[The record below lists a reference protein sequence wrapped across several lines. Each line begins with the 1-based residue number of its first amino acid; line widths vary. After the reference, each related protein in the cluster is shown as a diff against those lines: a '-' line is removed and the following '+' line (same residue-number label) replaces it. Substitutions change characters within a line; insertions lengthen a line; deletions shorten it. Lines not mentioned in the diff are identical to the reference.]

1 MRRIHLLALWLL
13 VAGGYVAAAL
23 WGFRAAFL
31 SEQVTTVW
39 VPTGLAEAALL
50 LGGLRLWPG
59 VWVGAF
65 AANAAQDGPLVASA
79 AIAVGNTLEAVVAAW
94 VLSRVV
100 RLDPMFSRVTDA
112 IWFLAIGAVCAPMVS
127 ATIGVAALVASGIEP
142 STRFTEL
149 WREWW
154 LGDALGAVT
163 IAPVILTVVRARH
176 RMTEAE
182 AWETGLW
189 VALAAVLGAVVTGRG
204 ALLSFG
210 DPSLVF
216 LLFPTVIAAAVRL
229 GQPATS
235 LTVLTGSAVIVLA
248 VMSQPA
254 SFDATAIHATLVRS
268 QIFMSVL
275 AASGLLLAAAVAER
289 RRVDANR
296 AAGYAVVSAL
306 SESSTVGDVAPRV
319 LDAVSNTLR
328 WLIGAFWI
336 VDERA
341 GRLRCIAIHEPA
353 AVPTPN
359 FSRMT
364 REMQFDRGVG
374 LPGRIWSTGRAAWIE
389 DVADDLNFPRIAMA
403 RKEGLHGAFGFPIL
417 HHGEVLGVVEFFHR
431 SVIAPDPDLLE
442 TAQAIG
448 SQIGQFMARTRVET
462 TAARSES
469 QTRAMVETALDA
481 IITMDHH
488 GVITEFNGAAERMFG
503 IPRGDAIGRE
513 LAALIIPPQLR
524 EGHAR
529 GLARYLETGEGPFID
544 KRIETAAVRAD
555 GHEFPAEVAI
565 TRVPTDPPLFTGFVR
580 DLTERRQFEQ
590 ERQALLDEAIAAR
603 REAET
608 ANRAK
613 DVFLATL
620 SHELRTPLN
629 AITGWTRML
638 LDNAVEPANTRK
650 ALEIVDRN
658 AQLQLQLVT
667 DILDVSRIIT
677 GKLELDRADVD
688 VRAVVTS
695 ALDAVRPAAD
705 AKQISLHA
713 ALPPEALVIPGDR
726 KRLVQVMLN
735 LLNNAI
741 KFTPSGG
748 DVRVTA
754 AAGGASLVV
763 LTVEDTGAGIDPAF
777 LPHVFDRFR
786 QADSSSTRVHGG
798 LGLGLAIV
806 RHLVELHHGAV
817 RAESNGPGLG
827 ARFIVELPRTV

>member
-1 MRRIHLLALWLL
+1 MGRLHLFALWLL
-13 VAGGYVAAAL
+13 VAGGYVVAAL
-23 WGFRAAFL
+23 WGFRAAFV

-39 VPTGLAEAALL
+39 APTGMAEAALL
-50 LGGLRLWPG
+50 LGGLWLWPG
-59 VWVGAF
+59 VWAGAF
-65 AANAAQDGPLVASA
+65 AANALQGGPLGASA
-79 AIAVGNTLEAVVAAW
+79 AIAVGNTLEAVAAAW
-94 VLSRVV
+94 VLRAV
-100 RLDPMFSRVTDA
+100 RLDPMFSRVSDA
-112 IWFLAIGAVCAPMVS
+112 IWFLAIGVACAPMVS

-142 STRFTEL
+142 SARVPEL

-154 LGDALGAVT
+154 LGDALGAMT
-163 IAPVILTVVRARH
+163 IAPAILTVVRGRH
-176 RMTEAE
+176 RITTAE
-182 AWETGLW
+182 AWEAGVW
-189 VALAAVLGAVVTGRG
+189 VALAAVLGVLVTRPG
-204 ALLSFG
+204 ALSFA

-235 LTVLTGSAVIVLA
+235 LTALTGSAVIVLA
-248 VMSQPA
+248 LVPEPTYV
-254 SFDATAIHATLVRS
+254 DGTAVHGTLVRS
-268 QIFMSVL
+268 QTFMSVL

-296 AAGYAVVSAL
+296 AAGYAVVTAL
-306 SESSTVGDVAPRV
+306 SESPSIGDVAPRV
-319 LDAVSNTLR
+319 LEAVVQTLR
-328 WLIGAFWI
+328 WVIGAFWI

-341 GRLRCIAIHEPA
+341 GRLRCIAIHETPA
-353 AVPTPN
+353 APTPN

-364 REMQFDRGVG
+364 REMQFDRGIG

-389 DVADDLNFPRIAMA
+389 DVADDLNFPRIAVA
-403 RKEGLHGAFGFPIL
+403 RKEGLHGAFGFPIV

-431 SVIAPDPDLLE
+431 SVIAPDRDLLE

-481 IITMDHH
+481 IITMDHR
-488 GVITEFNGAAERMFG
+488 GAVTEFNGAAERMFG
-503 IPRGDAIGRE
+503 IPRENAIGRE
-513 LAALIIPPQLR
+513 LAALIIPPALR
-524 EGHAR
+524 DAHAR
-529 GLARYLETGEGPFID
+529 GLTRYLETGEGPFID
-544 KRIETAAVRAD
+544 RRIDTTAVRAD
-555 GHEFPAEVAI
+555 GREFPVEVAI

-580 DLTERRQFEQ
+580 DVTERRQFEQ
-590 ERQALLDEAIAAR
+590 ERQTLLDEAIAAR

-677 GKLELDRADVD
+677 GKLELDRTDVD
-688 VRAVVTS
+688 VRAVVMS
-695 ALDAVRPAAD
+695 AVDTVRPAAD
-705 AKQISLHA
+705 AKQITLETT
-713 ALPPEALVIPGDR
+713 LPSDTVVISGDR
-726 KRLVQVMLN
+726 KRLVQILLN
-735 LLNNAI
+735 LLSNAI

-748 DVRVTA
+748 TVRVSATTA
-754 AAGGASLVV
+754 GASLV

-806 RHLVELHHGAV
+806 RHLVELHHGTV
-817 RAESNGPGLG
+817 RAESDGPGTG
-827 ARFIVELPRTV
+827 ARFVVELPRTV